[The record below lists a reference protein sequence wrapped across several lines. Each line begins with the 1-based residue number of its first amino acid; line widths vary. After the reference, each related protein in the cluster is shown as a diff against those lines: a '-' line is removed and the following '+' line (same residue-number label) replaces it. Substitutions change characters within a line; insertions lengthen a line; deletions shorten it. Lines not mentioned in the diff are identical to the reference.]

1 MLEAHKHGYGTDYKI
16 YSKTRGPAHVV
27 GLIIC
32 NMQWQ
37 YRFQTIH
44 TDSILNHEKYYV
56 LRLWLYLSNFSFTW
70 E

>member
-32 NMQWQ
+32 NMQ
-37 YRFQTIH
+37 
-44 TDSILNHEKYYV
+44 
-56 LRLWLYLSNFSFTW
+56 
-70 E
+70 